1 VFMCHLRNRPL
12 PIDIVPQRSYYDH
25 IPIKDRVLMTSVSFT
40 SGEIMDIIDALEVK
54 EDKSYLAGDVQ
65 LAAYYMQLVNQ
76 FQRINDRL
84 SERPGEHRVAELVLA
99 G

>member
-1 VFMCHLRNRPL
+1 
-12 PIDIVPQRSYYDH
+12 
-25 IPIKDRVLMTSVSFT
+25 MTSVSFT
-40 SGEIMDIIDALEVK
+40 SGEILDIIAALEVK

-65 LAAYYMQLVNQ
+65 LASYYLNLVNQ

>member
-1 VFMCHLRNRPL
+1 
-12 PIDIVPQRSYYDH
+12 
-25 IPIKDRVLMTSVSFT
+25 MTSVSFT
-40 SGEIMDIIDALEVK
+40 SGEIMDIISALEVK
-54 EDKSYLAGDVQ
+54 EEYAYDNGEHQ

-84 SERPGEHRVAELVLA
+84 SERPGEYRVAELVLA

>member
-1 VFMCHLRNRPL
+1 MCHLRNRPL
-12 PIDIVPQRSYYDH
+12 PIDIVPQRSYCIH
-25 IPIKDRVLMTSVSFT
+25 IPIKDLILMTSISFT

>member
-1 VFMCHLRNRPL
+1 
-12 PIDIVPQRSYYDH
+12 
-25 IPIKDRVLMTSVSFT
+25 MTSISFT
-40 SGEIMDIIDALEVK
+40 SGEIMDIIAALEVK

-65 LAAYYMQLVNQ
+65 LAAYYLQLVNQ

-99 G
+99 GMGHLRNWHTPPCKMPSDVLHYIRT

>member
-1 VFMCHLRNRPL
+1 MGLGVDRC
-12 PIDIVPQRSYYDH
+12 PQTLYIEFVQH
-25 IPIKDRVLMTSVSFT
+25 HFVLMTSISFT